1 MVGRVA
7 LRYATLPGH
16 DGILMTD
23 IKIRTARPAE
33 ADALS
38 ALCLRSKAHWG
49 YGEEFMARSRAA
61 LTISPEF
68 IATGRVFVAEPEG
81 CAPLGVA
88 SVAPLAADGVYDLVH
103 LFIEPSA
110 MLGGVGRRLFEAAAN
125 KAKADGAR
133 RLVIQSDPHAVGFY
147 RRLGATDAGE
157 APSDSVP
164 GRMLPMLHLEL

>member
-1 MVGRVA
+1 MSQITV
-7 LRYATLPGH
+7 
-16 DGILMTD
+16 
-23 IKIRTARPAE
+23 RPAHEQE
-33 ADALS
+33 ARALS

-49 YGEEFMARSRAA
+49 YGEEFMARSRAS
-61 LTISPEF
+61 LTISPKF

-88 SVAPLAADGVYDLVH
+88 SVTPLKEDGVYDLVH

-110 MLGGVGRRLFEAAAN
+110 MLKGVGRLLFEAATK
-125 KAKADGAR
+125 KAKADGAH

-157 APSDSVP
+157 APSDSIP
-164 GRMLPMLHLEL
+164 ERMLPMLHFEL

>member
-1 MVGRVA
+1 MSQITVR
-7 LRYATLPGH
+7 R
-16 DGILMTD
+16 
-23 IKIRTARPAE
+23 AREQE
-33 ADALS
+33 ARALS
-38 ALCLRSKAHWG
+38 ALCFRSKAHWG

-88 SVAPLAADGVYDLVH
+88 SVAPLAEEGAYDLVH
-103 LFIEPSA
+103 LFVEPTT
-110 MLGGVGRRLFEAAAN
+110 LLKGVGRTLFEAAAN
-125 KAKADGAR
+125 KARADGAR

-157 APSDSVP
+157 APSESIP
-164 GRMLPMLHLEL
+164 ERMLPVLHFEL